1 MRPKSEHHKA
11 FHAEGI
17 YQKTAQS
24 SGYGESEKRH
34 ADNFPSA
41 YREIDALLSRR
52 PAQFADLGAAVA
64 AESEDRMPKAFRYYY
79 KDEAD
84 KDDMGYLIWTRTGN
98 AWEEKHPSGKDK
110 RFQTAGRDIVEGRPG
125 TVVHWVDSPSLTVFI
140 SDKNT
145 DQPQAYYHYGGNEWQ
160 ILGPM
165 EDVQ

>member
-1 MRPKSEHHKA
+1 MRLALSPL
-11 FHAEGI
+11 
-17 YQKTAQS
+17 TAGNADEARRVYNELMKLPRKPNQS
-24 SGYGESEKRH
+24 FESFTATLDFSEK
-34 ADNFPSA
+34 
-41 YREIDALLSRR
+41 ETT
-52 PAQFADLGAAVA
+52 QFAALGAAVA

-84 KDDMGYLIWTRTGN
+84 KAETGYLIWTRTGN

-125 TVVHWVDSPSLTVFI
+125 TVVHWVDKPELTVFI
-140 SDKNT
+140 SDKHT